1 MDRHDDIPS
10 TATEYDAPRIARR
23 ARIDDALIGIVKLSD
38 PAPSAAFGSGA

>member
-1 MDRHDDIPS
+1 MDYHDAQPND
-10 TATEYDAPRIARR
+10 AGGYAAPRIARR